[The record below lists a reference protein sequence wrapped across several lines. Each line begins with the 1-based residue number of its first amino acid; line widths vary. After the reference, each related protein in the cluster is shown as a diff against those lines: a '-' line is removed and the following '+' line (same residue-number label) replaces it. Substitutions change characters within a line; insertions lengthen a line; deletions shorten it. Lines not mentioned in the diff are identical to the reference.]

1 MERKEWE
8 EKFIEKLRY
17 EEEKIDKKGIKVMV
31 EKINKR
37 NMKGYLIVNK
47 MEEVGIV
54 KRVKRKNVEVK
65 IDIYNE
71 KIMDGEMK
79 RMIEKMKGELRN
91 VKIE

>member
-1 MERKEWE
+1 
-8 EKFIEKLRY
+8 
-17 EEEKIDKKGIKVMV
+17 
-31 EKINKR
+31 
-37 NMKGYLIVNK
+37 MKGYLIVNK